1 METHLGFV
9 SGTWDRVFRRQRKI
23 GDRRKEK
30 EDVVLD
36 RRVKRHLIPSLGW
49 AWVNTAQAFVLGLEE
64 IGRGVSAE
72 HHMKGLWGIGA
83 S

>member
-1 METHLGFV
+1 M
-9 SGTWDRVFRRQRKI
+9 
-23 GDRRKEK
+23 
-30 EDVVLD
+30 VLD
-36 RRVKRHLIPSLGW
+36 RRVMRHLIPSLGW

-64 IGRGVSAE
+64 TGRRVSAE

>member
-1 METHLGFV
+1 M
-9 SGTWDRVFRRQRKI
+9 WC
-23 GDRRKEK
+23 
-30 EDVVLD
+30 LD

-72 HHMKGLWGIGA
+72 HHMKGLWGLGPRDRSKGWGESPIEHFSKA
-83 S
+83 ET

>member
-1 METHLGFV
+1 M
-9 SGTWDRVFRRQRKI
+9 WC
-23 GDRRKEK
+23 
-30 EDVVLD
+30 LD

-72 HHMKGLWGIGA
+72 HHMKGLWGLGPLYPSIQTPHSLSPHFKYPIPSA
-83 S
+83 